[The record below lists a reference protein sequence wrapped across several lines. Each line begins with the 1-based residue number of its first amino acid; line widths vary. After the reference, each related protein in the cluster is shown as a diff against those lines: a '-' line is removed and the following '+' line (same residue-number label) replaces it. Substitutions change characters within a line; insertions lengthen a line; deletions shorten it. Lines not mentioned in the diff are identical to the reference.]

1 MNDETYYYK
10 GNPEYIETKNRGV
23 QLLVQPTTFK
33 GLKKIAVEK
42 EISLNELVNCI
53 FKEYVEKY
61 DKEYFNLEREFKK
74 LKTVE
79 FEAEKFNYS
88 LVWDNR
94 KSCIDYSWAQYG
106 QHLTDIFFTRESIQE
121 FLENISDKKIT
132 KEQFFR
138 DYKKV
143 FVQSEEDNNE

>member
-1 MNDETYYYK
+1 MSEKDYYYK
-10 GNPEYIETKNRGV
+10 GNPEYIETKNRRV

-33 GLKKIAVEK
+33 ELKRISVEK
-42 EISLNELVNCI
+42 EVSLNELVNCI
-53 FKEYVEKY
+53 FKDCIEKY
-61 DKEYFNLEREFKK
+61 EKEHFNLENELKKLEVVEFK
-74 LKTVE
+74 
-79 FEAEKFNYS
+79 AEKFNYS

-132 KEQFFR
+132 KEQFFKV
-138 DYKKV
+138 YKKV
-143 FVQSEEDNNE
+143 FG